1 MGGENKQKKY
11 RKATNGCPPF
21 RERQKEREG
30 DREREKER
38 ENRRLVRKAGSW
50 EGIGQ
55 AIQRSMTPT
64 LAH

>member
-1 MGGENKQKKY
+1 MGGEKKKRK
-11 RKATNGCPPF
+11 RKAMNGCPPF
-21 RERQKEREG
+21 QEIER
-30 DREREKER
+30 ER